1 MADDGLSVRN
11 IHKHVNDRHA
21 ARQSALDV
29 IHSHTESNDRVLGHL
44 YDMRLRTINWAWPF
58 SRRGRHRYRLLNAAC
73 DRLYYE
79 SQALY
84 QVAIDIIH
92 KDAAYIDAFLSEQK
106 KTPA

>member
-1 MADDGLSVRN
+1 MAYDGLPMRG
-11 IHKHVNDRHA
+11 IQAHVNDRHA

-29 IHSHTESNDRVLGHL
+29 IHSYTEANDRVLEKL

-58 SRRGRHRYRLLNAAC
+58 SRRGRHRYRLLDAAC

-84 QVAIDIIH
+84 RVAIDIIH
-92 KDAAYIDAFLSEQK
+92 KDAAYIDRFLTEQE